1 MEEWNAVQHR
11 TAAALLGA
19 DGGDGAE
26 LRGHVPDE
34 PRGVVLLLH
43 GGAESGRS
51 VVGWWT
57 LAVLRMVPFGLAI
70 TRRSRTD
77 LAVLRLKYRVA
88 GWNGARQDPVHDA
101 RWALSRIRRVL
112 PGRPIAL
119 VGHSMGGRV
128 ALHLA
133 CEPDVVAVAALAPW
147 VETDSR
153 GPRVGTKV
161 LLVHGSSDRVTDP
174 RRTGILAE
182 RLARS
187 GVDVQHVSVE
197 GGDHPML
204 RQAGRWHD
212 LVADFVTDAL
222 LARGRTS

>member
-1 MEEWNAVQHR
+1 MEEWHAVSNP
-11 TAAALLGA
+11 TADALLGS

-51 VVGWWT
+51 AVGWWA

-70 TRRSRTD
+70 TRRSGAD
-77 LAVLRLKYRVA
+77 LAVLRLKYRVR

-101 RWALSRIRRVL
+101 RWALTRIRRAL

-133 CEPDVVAVAALAPW
+133 SEPDVVAVAALAPW
-147 VETDSR
+147 VETDPR

-161 LLVHGSSDRVTDP
+161 LLVHGTSDRVTDP
-174 RRTGILAE
+174 RRTGILAK
-182 RLARS
+182 RLAGA
-187 GVDVQHVSVE
+187 GVDVTHVSVE

-204 RQAGRWHD
+204 RHAGRWHD
-212 LVADFVTDAL
+212 LVGDFVTDAL
-222 LARGRTS
+222 LAPGRTS